1 MKTNNELS
9 SGTPSTA
16 FLPPP
21 AAIPQP
27 DKGYLALIDSI
38 LRNRESF
45 FTEIFSGQNL
55 GARVRMFLLIIA
67 VLSFIYGITM
77 GTAAFSVSWER
88 GFLQVLSS
96 GLKVPIL
103 YLLTTAICFPALFII
118 LVLMGSRLTFL
129 QTLALILLALTL
141 NAILLAAFAPIV
153 LFFVI
158 TDSSYEFVKLLHVA
172 VMAFSGFWAMAALWH
187 GLREMC
193 ERSNLYPRQAIR
205 IMQIWILVFG
215 FVGTQMA
222 WSLRPFI
229 GTPDAP
235 FQIFRPETSNNI
247 YRSVLTG
254 IGDFFKNARD

>member
-1 MKTNNELS
+1 MEANDPLS
-9 SGTPSTA
+9 SGKPSSETPS
-16 FLPPP
+16 P
-21 AAIPQP
+21 AAIPHP

-45 FTEIFSGQNL
+45 FAEIFSGQNL
-55 GARVRMFLLIIA
+55 GARVRMFVLIIA
-67 VLSFIYGITM
+67 VLSFVYGITM
-77 GTAAFSVSWER
+77 GTAAFSVSWDR

-103 YLLTTAICFPALFII
+103 YLLTLAICFPALFII
-118 LVLMGSRLTFL
+118 LVLMGSRLSFL

-193 ERSNLYPRQAIR
+193 ERSNLYPKQAIR

-229 GTPDAP
+229 GSPDTP
-235 FQIFRPETSNNI
+235 FQIFRPETRGNI
-247 YRSVLTG
+247 YRSVFNSIADL
-254 IGDFFKNARD
+254 FKNARN